1 MKKVMDIY
9 TEVCDL
15 FMIKK
20 ADEIRN
26 KSDKFMEFFVAFFN
40 DVQKAM
46 PKIEEPKKERKGG
59 ASLRAAAKKA
69 GAMNMMA
76 ELKAVQ
82 AR

>member
-1 MKKVMDIY
+1 
-9 TEVCDL
+9 
-15 FMIKK
+15 MIKK
-20 ADEIRN
+20 SEEIRA
-26 KSDKFMEFFVAFFN
+26 KSEKFMEFFVAFFN